1 MATKFNQVQNRIVT
15 NLRIADLNILICF
28 LNSYEYEI
36 IYIDI
41 YITLVHISI
50 DDQLLII
57 LKKELWFFFV
67 L

>member
-1 MATKFNQVQNRIVT
+1 MATKFNQVQNHIVT